1 MNHNIFCCKKKQKLS
16 NVFVYLKIEAAGS
29 HSITTS
35 RSYVPI
41 SPSEDK
47 STDTTVS
54 VYSDSRVS
62 IKFKRFCSEFGIKIK
77 MVSIH
82 LLGSSCIHA
91 CIPFRL
97 RRVGKGLRLKK
108 KSRWGKIQIMK
119 EVGEMALNKNTI

>member
-16 NVFVYLKIEAAGS
+16 NAFVYLKIEAAGS
-29 HSITTS
+29 HSIPTS
-35 RSYVPI
+35 RSHVPI

-47 STDTTVS
+47 STDTTVN

-91 CIPFRL
+91 CIPLRL

-108 KSRWGKIQIMK
+108 SHGGAKFK
-119 EVGEMALNKNTI
+119 L